1 MLLIIDVILFVLN
14 VHHFFFFSNYIH
26 MTHFLVLFSSSIPV
40 TMPSESN
47 GNIYKRTQNLTEL
60 N

>member
-1 MLLIIDVILFVLN
+1 
-14 VHHFFFFSNYIH
+14 

-47 GNIYKRTQNLTEL
+47 GNIYKMTHNKCPLATFEDYL
-60 N
+60 V

>member
-1 MLLIIDVILFVLN
+1 MLLIIDVIFVCPKCAP
-14 VHHFFFFSNYIH
+14 HSFSNYIH

-47 GNIYKRTQNLTEL
+47 GNIYKMTQNLTEL